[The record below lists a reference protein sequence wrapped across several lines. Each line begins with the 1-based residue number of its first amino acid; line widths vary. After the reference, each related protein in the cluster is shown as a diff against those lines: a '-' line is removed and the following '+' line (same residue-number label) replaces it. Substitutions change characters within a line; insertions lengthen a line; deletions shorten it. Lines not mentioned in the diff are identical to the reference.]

1 MRLSIVCPLRKKACA
16 GDNRLFKFRRTQ
28 CELNLVCRYRAAA
41 MGLTPARDICGF
53 SRKVAYLL
61 ILSSFLALCSV
72 TIQPVSSQAFY
83 TSTTTK
89 TNIATYFTVSV
100 ATANLS
106 VTFLTVQ
113 YTTATSVFTVQ
124 NVQFTTLTSF
134 LTRVRVDAPT
144 GEFVL
149 AYHTSHG
156 RESKFQHPGP
166 FRALSIGGESPA
178 GYIDSG
184 IVLQSIEFTAVILT
198 SALLILQKKL
208 P

>member
-1 MRLSIVCPLRKKACA
+1 
-16 GDNRLFKFRRTQ
+16 
-28 CELNLVCRYRAAA
+28 
-41 MGLTPARDICGF
+41 MGLTPARDMCGF
-53 SRKVAYLL
+53 SRKVACLL
-61 ILSSFLALCSV
+61 ILGSFLALCTV

-83 TSTTTK
+83 TSTSTK

-100 ATANLS
+100 ATANIS

-134 LTRVRVDAPT
+134 LTRVGVDAPT
-144 GEFVL
+144 AEFVL
-149 AYHTSHG
+149 AYHRSHG
-156 RESKFQHPGP
+156 GESKFQHPGP
-166 FRALSIGGESPA
+166 FRALSIGRESPA
-178 GYIDSG
+178 EHFGLG
-184 IVLQSIEFTAVILT
+184 MVLQSIEFTAVILA